1 VSKREPRLR
10 RTAQAEEDL
19 IDIWAYIARDNPA
32 AADRL
37 LDILDEKSQALA
49 HNAQIGMAR
58 DDVAVGVRHSR
69 WQISHPLSRSWG
81 LRRSSALRPW
91 HAPSARFVLTAP
103 PIRVRPP

>member
-19 IDIWAYIARDNPA
+19 IDIWAYIASDNPA

-49 HNAQIGMAR
+49 RNAQIGMAR
-58 DDVAVGVRHSR
+58 DDVAVGARPFPVGRYLILYRDLGDCVEVVRYVH
-69 WQISHPLSRSWG
+69 G
-81 LRRSSALRPW
+81 MRRLQDL
-91 HAPSARFVLTAP
+91 F
-103 PIRVRPP
+103 